1 MEESMK
7 QHRIDQLNELI
18 RIQGEPGNID
28 QGEYMRGLYNGL
40 ELAAATLEGREPV
53 FKTFEDVRNIE
64 GDPS

>member
-1 MEESMK
+1 MDDSMK
-7 QHRIDQLNELI
+7 KHRIEQLNDLI

-53 FKTFEDVRNIE
+53 FKTPEDVQRMME
-64 GDPS
+64 DES